1 MMLKMND
8 SKLAYYCEI
17 NLYFDDGSEKH
28 ITVKENDRLKV
39 TYKYN
44 GGTSID
50 TGILTKVTPIT
61 IGVDTDGNCDYGCAC
76 GCGCKS
82 TALLSLD
89 ISKEYNSNIKNIM
102 LSDVIDVIKLDE
114 NDGKLP
120 ATSENIADV
129 IANAKYGDTIELQS
143 DIYTE
148 DIIIDKPLTVIGTS
162 NGKSVITGRIVISA
176 PDVTITNCTINID
189 TDMTDDHESRAV
201 IVKCNGSFT
210 FTNNTVMATANS
222 IRTAIICNAKG
233 MVNMSGNT
241 FIDVKNSAV
250 YNWVEVSIDTNY
262 PLATGS
268 KFNSNNFIGKIQ
280 HNHFSLYTF
289 DDNAEIEMSNNK
301 FEWSINA
308 LRISN
313 TSSATVNFTMYNNTY
328 DNTDANNNYQY
339 AGLFYFQ
346 DYAAKGETMNFTKM
360 SVAIVNLIGP
370 NGNKMLS
377 NQLGTID
384 QVYYV
389 YDDQDGLITDT
400 NQPNVTF
407 A

>member
-1 MMLKMND
+1 MLLKMND

-28 ITVKENDRLKV
+28 ITVKEKDRLKV

-61 IGVDTDGNCDYGCAC
+61 IGVNTDGSCDYGCSC

-89 ISKEYNSNIKNIM
+89 VSKEYNSNIKNIM
-102 LSDVIDVIKLDE
+102 LSDVLDIIKLDE
-114 NDGKLP
+114 EDGKLP

-129 IANAKYGDTIELQS
+129 IANAKYGDTIMLQS

-148 DIIIDKPLTVIGTS
+148 DITIDKPLTIIGTS
-162 NGKSVITGRIVISA
+162 NGVSVITGKVTVTA
-176 PDVTITNCTINID
+176 PDVTITGCTFNMD
-189 TDMTDDHESRAV
+189 EDLEANDGAV
-201 IVKCNGSFT
+201 VVTCNGSFT
-210 FTNNTVMATANS
+210 FTNNTMMATATS
-222 IRTAIICNAKG
+222 IRTAVLCNIKG
-233 MVNMSGNT
+233 VVNFSGNT
-241 FIDVKNSAV
+241 FIDVKDSVV
-250 YNWVEVSIDTNY
+250 YNWVEVGLNREY
-262 PLATGS
+262 PIATGS
-268 KFNSNNFIGKIQ
+268 KFNSNNFVGKPK

-289 DDNAEIEMSNNK
+289 ENNAEIEMSNNK
-301 FEWSINA
+301 FEWSVNA

-313 TSSATVNFTMYNNTY
+313 TTSAAVNFTMYNNEY
-328 DNTDANNNYQY
+328 ENTDDTDNYIY
-339 AGLFYFQ
+339 AGLLFFQ
-346 DYAAKGETMNFTKM
+346 DYAAKGTTMDFTRM
-360 SVAIVNLIGP
+360 NVAIVNLIGP
-370 NGNKMLS
+370 GGNKMLS
-377 NQLGTID
+377 NVMGTID

-389 YDDQDGLITDT
+389 YDDQDGIITDT